1 MVAARADKASTNRAG
16 LIGTLIS
23 SDKPIVVNSG
33 SANGSFGTGGA
44 RDYGIDQIVGAD
56 KVGKEYIFV
65 KGQGADSY
73 ENVLVVVHKD
83 DTEIFVNG
91 DSKAT
96 RNSGEYYIVEGDQF
110 INNNMYVNTSKNTFV
125 YQGIGG
131 TNSEANQGMFFVP
144 PLSCGSRGDVDN
156 IPYIDKIGNL
166 TFTGGITIVT
176 KENSEVI
183 INGDE
188 ISSQPGGVN
197 VTGPTSV
204 TAKNSYVTY
213 KVTGLTGNVS
223 VSSSNELYVSYFNLN
238 GAAASGSFFSG
249 FASNPSL
256 DLDLSASK
264 LGSCIN
270 EAGTSN
276 VELSV
281 SNNGNFDS
289 MQWEKK
295 NTDQTWSSI
304 TGQTNSEF
312 TPIEIG
318 TYRVKGII
326 ACDSETV
333 EYFSSEIPISQC
345 PDDFD
350 SDGIINNIDLDQDN
364 DGISNRVESR
374 GIGNIDFS
382 NTASPTINLSD
393 GTAINGAISG
403 LVNGDGSLS
412 GQNQSFEMQVEAGV
426 DQELKYALTFT
437 ENLNINVKDNPN
449 VSVAIRNGESF
460 IIKSSPA
467 SSNITLLDP
476 SNNLLVDTNFDDE
489 FENNVTEF
497 TSNEIRFKFN
507 TNSTAT
513 IDYELFAT
521 KIGGVTFTHKYS
533 TTETGESV
541 FVPNVYVYDY
551 KNDSDGDGNED
562 MFDLDSDNDGCDDI
576 IEADFTALENYQ
588 GDPDNDGIY
597 GDGTQTFDNG
607 LVNSRGLIKV
617 HNDADGY
624 NTDPK
629 KDSNGNYLFQIAG
642 NPVQIIDEP
651 SSTEGCEG
659 STVEFEV
666 NATSDGGAISYQW
679 QFFNLENSSWD
690 NLSDS
695 DSFTGTNEN
704 KLIISS
710 VTTSMD
716 GRYRVALKSDTYLCK
731 NYSDSNINLAVNTPP
746 APAVVEPIQTF
757 CLTDSPTVGDLEI
770 APAPANPADLIISV
784 YDGYDPNDASVG
796 SLLDATDLLTDGT
809 IYFIQVT
816 DSQGCIGVSR
826 SETKVLLPNPII
838 TPSVGESCSGDE
850 ITITVSGVPQTALDF
865 ELANPTLTKVL
876 ADYIDKEGR
885 LSSYF
890 VDPVSRS
897 FSDAENLL
905 PTYGIGASMYQINDL
920 DEHNAV
926 FNAIQANGLAD
937 VPLWLGL
944 KQFPALNPNE
954 KFDEGW
960 YWLDGRELDPAWNL
974 WDSAE
979 PNDYEFD
986 ANCNGTGPDGDN
998 IDDGSEDFGHFNLGG
1013 DGNLLNDYPDC
1024 PGSPSR
1030 PVYEFSGI
1038 TTVKWYYEDPN
1049 NPGTFIDIP
1058 VNAST
1063 LTLNPEITTTY
1074 FIDVTTNGIVC
1085 STSYTHVVNSNPIA
1099 NTLQDYVFCDDDLD
1113 GDANNGSVVIEESNF
1128 EVLKPSILGDN
1139 QSVNDFTVSFHLSE
1153 EDAQDN
1159 NPITFPFKTPEKDS
1173 SKLHWESQITEV
1185 FVRIVNNTTG
1195 CVNIDSSFN
1204 LVINTLPIT
1213 FEVDDIILCDDDR
1226 DGILDGFDLESR
1238 TNDIRSGNEST
1249 DPNDSDNQS
1258 PNNFPISYHLSIDD
1272 ANDLNNNGLVSP
1284 YKSGN
1289 ETIFYR
1295 IEKRSNEG
1303 DLICIKTGEAF
1314 EIIVESLPFANE
1326 LTILRQCDGDD
1337 PLDTNSE
1344 DGKFPFDVSE
1354 IQNKLLDGQTDVT
1367 TYYFD
1372 ENDVFIGNILP
1383 DIFETASQTITITVE
1398 NNSDL
1403 KCSDSTTLEFI
1414 VDDSPEFYEV
1424 IIPSNCDDGVSDIDG
1439 YSEFD
1444 TSLIT
1449 QTLLTNPVTSQ
1460 MQSLTDYSVSYTYV
1474 DEDGN
1479 TQISNELP
1487 NPFNT
1492 QSQTVS
1498 VIVANNINNSCIIS
1512 DEIEFIVTP
1521 LPVINEN
1528 LIKIEQCD
1536 DGKGSENDGVTLHN
1550 LTESQSLF
1558 SSNFSK
1564 ETFEYYSDENLT
1576 KKIDNPTAFYNDP
1589 LYDEVWIKIT
1599 TENGCERISKTQN
1612 GNERLKIEITVGAS
1626 EISETFIED
1635 NNTLYSV
1642 CEDSDALNQDGLS
1655 VFSSSVLK
1663 EINDKL
1669 IASKAIFQ
1677 DQNIKVTLHR
1687 NSTDGLT
1694 GDNPI
1699 NLNEDFTNSTPNVQ
1713 EIWARIVNID
1723 ITKFTCLGFAK
1734 VGELY
1739 VEPKPIANPVT
1750 IEKQCDGDS
1759 PLDLDSQDG
1768 VYPFDVSLIE
1778 EQVLNGQTNATVT
1791 YFNEDGTQI
1800 ENFGPVFET
1809 DSQTITIKV
1818 EREADNPNI
1827 LNPDGLCYDVTT
1839 LEFTVNDSPE
1849 AYPVIISPHCDGDDG
1864 LSDVDGYDIFDTSE
1878 VIDLLTTNPI
1888 SGISQ
1893 DLTKLNIEFT
1903 YLDELGSIQTDS
1915 KLPNPFNTKTQTV
1928 SVTIENPLNLNCIIN
1943 EEIDFI
1949 VNPLPSFD
1957 IDDEI
1962 IVCLNPIPD
1971 NPLEIGTYNWNGA
1984 NDPSIYN
1991 YSWSRVDLNGVD
2003 DSAYNETTETIK
2015 VDKGG
2020 VYTVIVEDAI
2030 TFCTRSKSITVTESE
2045 MAKISLDDITVDDLK
2060 NDNTNTITIDTLNLG
2075 IGDYEFS
2082 LDEAF
2087 GPYQDEPVFES
2098 IRPGIH
2104 TIYIRDK
2111 NSYYTYDYGCG
2122 IAQIDV
2128 SVIGYRKYFTP
2139 NGDGINETWKILGI
2153 RSDFNAGSKVYI
2165 FDRFGKLLKEL
2176 DPLTNG
2182 WDGTYLGKPMPA
2194 TDYWFRTY
2202 LEDGREF
2209 KGHFSLVRGN
2219 N

>member
-1 MVAARADKASTNRAG
+1 
-16 LIGTLIS
+16 
-23 SDKPIVVNSG
+23 
-33 SANGSFGTGGA
+33 
-44 RDYGIDQIVGAD
+44 
-56 KVGKEYIFV
+56 
-65 KGQGADSY
+65 
-73 ENVLVVVHKD
+73 
-83 DTEIFVNG
+83 
-91 DSKAT
+91 
-96 RNSGEYYIVEGDQF
+96 
-110 INNNMYVNTSKNTFV
+110 
-125 YQGIGG
+125 
-131 TNSEANQGMFFVP
+131 
-144 PLSCGSRGDVDN
+144 
-156 IPYIDKIGNL
+156 
-166 TFTGGITIVT
+166 
-176 KENSEVI
+176 
-183 INGDE
+183 
-188 ISSQPGGVN
+188 
-197 VTGPTSV
+197 
-204 TAKNSYVTY
+204 
-213 KVTGLTGNVS
+213 
-223 VSSSNELYVSYFNLN
+223 
-238 GAAASGSFFSG
+238 
-249 FASNPSL
+249 
-256 DLDLSASK
+256 
-264 LGSCIN
+264 
-270 EAGTSN
+270 
-276 VELSV
+276 
-281 SNNGNFDS
+281 
-289 MQWEKK
+289 
-295 NTDQTWSSI
+295 
-304 TGQTNSEF
+304 
-312 TPIEIG
+312 
-318 TYRVKGII
+318 
-326 ACDSETV
+326 
-333 EYFSSEIPISQC
+333 
-345 PDDFD
+345 
-350 SDGIINNIDLDQDN
+350 
-364 DGISNRVESR
+364 
-374 GIGNIDFS
+374 
-382 NTASPTINLSD
+382 
-393 GTAINGAISG
+393 
-403 LVNGDGSLS
+403 
-412 GQNQSFEMQVEAGV
+412 
-426 DQELKYALTFT
+426 
-437 ENLNINVKDNPN
+437 
-449 VSVAIRNGESF
+449 
-460 IIKSSPA
+460 
-467 SSNITLLDP
+467 
-476 SNNLLVDTNFDDE
+476 
-489 FENNVTEF
+489 
-497 TSNEIRFKFN
+497 
-507 TNSTAT
+507 
-513 IDYELFAT
+513 
-521 KIGGVTFTHKYS
+521 
-533 TTETGESV
+533 
-541 FVPNVYVYDY
+541 
-551 KNDSDGDGNED
+551 
-562 MFDLDSDNDGCDDI
+562 
-576 IEADFTALENYQ
+576 
-588 GDPDNDGIY
+588 
-597 GDGTQTFDNG
+597 
-607 LVNSRGLIKV
+607 
-617 HNDADGY
+617 
-624 NTDPK
+624 
-629 KDSNGNYLFQIAG
+629 
-642 NPVQIIDEP
+642 
-651 SSTEGCEG
+651 
-659 STVEFEV
+659 
-666 NATSDGGAISYQW
+666 
-679 QFFNLENSSWD
+679 
-690 NLSDS
+690 
-695 DSFTGTNEN
+695 
-704 KLIISS
+704 
-710 VTTSMD
+710 
-716 GRYRVALKSDTYLCK
+716 
-731 NYSDSNINLAVNTPP
+731 
-746 APAVVEPIQTF
+746 
-757 CLTDSPTVGDLEI
+757 
-770 APAPANPADLIISV
+770 
-784 YDGYDPNDASVG
+784 
-796 SLLDATDLLTDGT
+796 
-809 IYFIQVT
+809 
-816 DSQGCIGVSR
+816 
-826 SETKVLLPNPII
+826 
-838 TPSVGESCSGDE
+838 
-850 ITITVSGVPQTALDF
+850 
-865 ELANPTLTKVL
+865 
-876 ADYIDKEGR
+876 
-885 LSSYF
+885 F

-920 DEHNAV
+920 DEHDAV

-960 YWLDGRELDPAWNL
+960 YWLDGRELDPTWNL

-1038 TTVKWYYEDPN
+1038 TTVNWYYEDPN

-1173 SKLHWESQITEV
+1173 SKLHWESQITEI

-1354 IQNKLLDGQTDVT
+1354 IQNKLLDGQNGVT

-1383 DIFETASQTITITVE
+1383 DIFETTSQTITITVE

-1403 KCSDSTTLEFI
+1403 KCSDSTNLEFI
-1414 VDDSPEFYEV
+1414 VDDSPEFYEI

-1460 MQSLTDYSVSYTYV
+1460 IQSLDDYSVSYTYI
-1474 DEDGN
+1474 DEDGD
-1479 TQISNELP
+1479 TQVSNELP

-1498 VIVANNINNSCIIS
+1498 VIVTNNINNSCIIS

-1576 KKIDNPTAFYNDP
+1576 QKIDNPAAFYNDP

-1768 VYPFDVSLIE
+1768 KFPFDVSLIE
-1778 EQVLNGQTNATVT
+1778 SEVVQVQTNVSVS

-1809 DSQTITIKV
+1809 ASQTITIKV
-1818 EREADNPNI
+1818 EREADSPNI
-1827 LNPDGLCYDVTT
+1827 LNPDGLCYDITT
-1839 LEFTVNDSPE
+1839 LKFVVNDSPE
-1849 AYPVIISPHCDGDDG
+1849 AYPVVIAPHCDGDDG

-1915 KLPNPFNTKTQTV
+1915 KLPNRFNTKTQTV
-1928 SVTIENPLNLNCIIN
+1928 SV
-1943 EEIDFI
+1943 
-1949 VNPLPSFD
+1949 
-1957 IDDEI
+1957 
-1962 IVCLNPIPD
+1962 
-1971 NPLEIGTYNWNGA
+1971 
-1984 NDPSIYN
+1984 
-1991 YSWSRVDLNGVD
+1991 
-2003 DSAYNETTETIK
+2003 
-2015 VDKGG
+2015 
-2020 VYTVIVEDAI
+2020 
-2030 TFCTRSKSITVTESE
+2030 
-2045 MAKISLDDITVDDLK
+2045 
-2060 NDNTNTITIDTLNLG
+2060 
-2075 IGDYEFS
+2075 
-2082 LDEAF
+2082 
-2087 GPYQDEPVFES
+2087 
-2098 IRPGIH
+2098 
-2104 TIYIRDK
+2104 
-2111 NSYYTYDYGCG
+2111 
-2122 IAQIDV
+2122 
-2128 SVIGYRKYFTP
+2128 
-2139 NGDGINETWKILGI
+2139 
-2153 RSDFNAGSKVYI
+2153 
-2165 FDRFGKLLKEL
+2165 
-2176 DPLTNG
+2176 
-2182 WDGTYLGKPMPA
+2182 
-2194 TDYWFRTY
+2194 
-2202 LEDGREF
+2202 
-2209 KGHFSLVRGN
+2209 
-2219 N
+2219 